1 MNEFKLGKMISEGE
15 NVNVYE
21 SGDYAVKVFKPDAP
35 KTVVFYEALMDSKV
49 EETGLSI
56 PKVKEVEIIDGK
68 WAIATELIKGKT
80 LAQIMQ
86 EEPENK
92 DAYLDDMVEIQ
103 LEIHSKSVKGIAKLK
118 DNLRAEIESLDVID
132 HIKRYELLT
141 RLDSTPKHVKLCH
154 GNFGPENIVVTD
166 DNKVYIVDWIGAS
179 LGNASADVAK
189 TYLKLALTSTETAE
203 KYMNLFCTKT
213 NTSKK
218 YVQEW
223 LPIMAASTLAKG
235 VTSKEEKDLLFTWLD
250 VVDYS

>member
-1 MNEFKLGKMISEGE
+1 MAYSEKVMDHFANPRNVGEIENADGIGEVGNSKCGDIMKMYIKVDNDIITDVKFKTFGCG
-15 NVNVYE
+15 
-21 SGDYAVKVFKPDAP
+21 A
-35 KTVVFYEALMDSKV
+35 
-49 EETGLSI
+49 
-56 PKVKEVEIIDGK
+56 
-68 WAIATELIKGKT
+68 AIATSSMATELIKGKT
-80 LAQIMQ
+80 LAQIME
-86 EEPENK
+86 EEPENC
-92 DAYLDDMVEIQ
+92 DGYLDDMVELQ
-103 LEIHSKSVKGIAKLK
+103 LSIHAKKVTGISKLK
-118 DNLRAEIESLDVID
+118 DKLREEIESLDVID
-132 HIKRYELLT
+132 HIKRYDLLT

-179 LGNASADVAK
+179 AGNASADVAK

-203 KYMNLFCTKT
+203 KYLNLFCKKT
-213 NTSKK
+213 NTAKT

>member
-1 MNEFKLGKMISEGE
+1 MNLDRIIAVRNNKT
-15 NVNVYE
+15 VYRD
-21 SGDYAVKVFKPDAP
+21 GDRCLKVFNEGYSKAD
-35 KTVVFYEALMDSKV
+35 VLNEALNQARI
-49 EETGLSI
+49 EETGLNI
-56 PKVKEVEIIDGK
+56 PRVLEVTVIDGK
-68 WAIATELIKGKT
+68 WTIVSDYIKGKT

-86 EEPENK
+86 EEPENC
-92 DAYLDDMVEIQ
+92 DGYLDDMVELQ
-103 LEIHSKSVKGIAKLK
+103 LEIHSKKVTGISKLK

-132 HIKRYELLT
+132 HIKRYDLLT

-179 LGNASADVAK
+179 AGNASADVAK

-203 KYMNLFCTKT
+203 KYLNLFCKKT
-213 NTSKK
+213 NTAKA

>member
-1 MNEFKLGKMISEGE
+1 MNLDRIIAVRNNKT
-15 NVNVYE
+15 VYRD
-21 SGDYAVKVFKPDAP
+21 GDRCLKVFNEGYSKAD
-35 KTVVFYEALMDSKV
+35 VLNEALNQARI
-49 EETGLSI
+49 EETGLNI
-56 PKVKEVEIIDGK
+56 PRVLEVTVIDGK
-68 WAIATELIKGKT
+68 WTIVSDYIKGKT

-86 EEPENK
+86 EEPENC
-92 DAYLDDMVEIQ
+92 DGYLDDMVELQ
-103 LEIHSKSVKGIAKLK
+103 LEIHSKKVTGISKLK

-132 HIKRYELLT
+132 HIKRYDLLT

-154 GNFGPENIVVTD
+154 GNFGPENIVITD

-179 LGNASADVAK
+179 AGNASADVAK

-203 KYMNLFCTKT
+203 KYLNLFCKKT
-213 NTSKK
+213 NTAKT

>member
-1 MNEFKLGKMISEGE
+1 ME
-15 NVNVYE
+15 
-21 SGDYAVKVFKPDAP
+21 
-35 KTVVFYEALMDSKV
+35 
-49 EETGLSI
+49 
-56 PKVKEVEIIDGK
+56 
-68 WAIATELIKGKT
+68 
-80 LAQIMQ
+80 
-86 EEPENK
+86 EEPENC
-92 DAYLDDMVEIQ
+92 DGYLDDMVELQ
-103 LEIHSKSVKGIAKLK
+103 LEIHSKKVTGISKLK
-118 DNLRAEIESLDVID
+118 DKLREEIESLDVID
-132 HIKRYELLT
+132 HIKRYDLLT

-179 LGNASADVAK
+179 AGNASADVAK

-203 KYMNLFCTKT
+203 KYLNLFCKKT
-213 NTSKK
+213 NTAKT

>member
-1 MNEFKLGKMISEGE
+1 
-15 NVNVYE
+15 
-21 SGDYAVKVFKPDAP
+21 
-35 KTVVFYEALMDSKV
+35 
-49 EETGLSI
+49 
-56 PKVKEVEIIDGK
+56 
-68 WAIATELIKGKT
+68 
-80 LAQIMQ
+80 
-86 EEPENK
+86 
-92 DAYLDDMVEIQ
+92 MVELQ
-103 LEIHSKSVKGIAKLK
+103 LEIHAKKVTGISKLK

-132 HIKRYELLT
+132 HIKRYDLLT

-154 GNFGPENIVVTD
+154 GNFGPENIVITD

-179 LGNASADVAK
+179 AGNASADVAK

-203 KYMNLFCTKT
+203 KYLNLFCKKT
-213 NTSKK
+213 NTAKT

>member
-1 MNEFKLGKMISEGE
+1 MALYSDKVMDHFMNPRNVGEIADADGVGEVGNAKCGDIMKMYLKI
-15 NVNVYE
+15 
-21 SGDYAVKVFKPDAP
+21 K
-35 KTVVFYEALMDSKV
+35 
-49 EETGLSI
+49 
-56 PKVKEVEIIDGK
+56 DGK
-68 WAIATELIKGKT
+68 IDDVKFETFGCASAIASSSMATELIKGKT

-86 EEPENK
+86 EEPENC
-92 DAYLDDMVEIQ
+92 DGYLDDMVELQ
-103 LEIHSKSVKGIAKLK
+103 LSIHAKKVTGISKLK
-118 DNLRAEIESLDVID
+118 DKLREEIESLDVID
-132 HIKRYELLT
+132 HIKRYDLLT

-179 LGNASADVAK
+179 AGNASADVAK

-203 KYMNLFCTKT
+203 KYLNLFCKKT
-213 NTSKK
+213 NTAKT